1 MLYHPT
7 CGWHTLDERCH
18 GLCGLLAHGIWQH
31 QALFLMM
38 PTIGCY
44 ASVTVKNDGIQDI
57 PCPRGRLRVLL
68 QRDKIIGEQGF
79 RTHRGQMRRNGLA
92 PLLQLM
98 HNRSPLPTFHDEQQ
112 TQGQTEHETAEG
124 QEQFVPQAKRLE
136 RKKARQASTT
146 ALDWWRR

>member
-1 MLYHPT
+1 
-7 CGWHTLDERCH
+7 
-18 GLCGLLAHGIWQH
+18 
-31 QALFLMM
+31 
-38 PTIGCY
+38 
-44 ASVTVKNDGIQDI
+44 
-57 PCPRGRLRVLL
+57 
-68 QRDKIIGEQGF
+68 GF

-146 ALDWWRR
+146 ALDWWRRRGVLHRARSFALECNARPGHSIQSPERMAETHTQTYSTADSLPGHPP